1 METANELT
9 TTEAAALKG
18 VTRAAVHL
26 AIREGR
32 LRARAQRKPGH
43 ARGTWLIR
51 REDLSE
57 WRPITDPRERARHA
71 AAERR
76 AAEDAEARRKA
87 AARAAYGS
95 TAHLGG
101 PTLADFLREKH
112 EETERDLW

>member
-1 METANELT
+1 METTSELT

-32 LRARAQRKPGH
+32 LKARAQRKPGH

-57 WRPITDPRERARHA
+57 WHPISDPRERALHA
-71 AAERR
+71 ATARQSPDEAET
-76 AAEDAEARRKA
+76 RRKA
-87 AARAAYGS
+87 AVLEGYGIARDWD
-95 TAHLGG
+95 G
-101 PTLADFLREKH
+101 PTLDDFLRERRADA
-112 EETERDLW
+112 ERGW